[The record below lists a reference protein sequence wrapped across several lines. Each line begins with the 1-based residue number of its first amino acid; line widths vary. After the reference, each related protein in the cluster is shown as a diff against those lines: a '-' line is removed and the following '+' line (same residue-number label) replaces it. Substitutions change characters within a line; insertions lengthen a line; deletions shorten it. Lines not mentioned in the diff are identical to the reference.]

1 MAGHQEARPT
11 GAGPGS
17 GTRLLRGGGTGLL
30 IGLPAVRERKHPYAG
45 RPEYPRKGPR
55 GDGRV
60 RGPLRE
66 VIRLDG
72 VGPASA
78 PARARRSAGAAD
90 VPGEKVAGGAV
101 QVAAAA
107 VVAPGGARGGVPHGV

>member
-11 GAGPGS
+11 GGRAGLRYPGS
-17 GTRLLRGGGTGLL
+17 YGGGTGLL

-45 RPEYPRKGPR
+45 RSEYPRKGPR

-90 VPGEKVAGGAV
+90 VPGEQVAGGAV

-107 VVAPGGARGGVPHGV
+107 VVAPGGARGGM